1 MGCFK
6 FIPYFFSLFFFIQN
20 HIHTKYTPSHL
31 QRFPSKVFFLS
42 TLFDCL
48 WLITNLDQLEY
59 KSWMDHHGSPLDSY
73 RLAHD
78 FERCSRHWYRT
89 VQCMD
94 SHNCH
99 FYSSNGL
106 DIQHDRD
113 IRFEYSVLMDHLYI
127 RLDNYRLDVPVFHG
141 IRNLFRK
148 GSDST
153 LDLYLVWFCNF
164 STWFIL
170 IQSLNFVNIQSI
182 WPLW

>member
-1 MGCFK
+1 MFQVHT
-6 FIPYFFSLFFFIQN
+6 IFFSLFLCIQN

-31 QRFPSKVFFLS
+31 QRFPSKVFFVS

-113 IRFEYSVLMDHLYI
+113 IRFEYSVLMGHLDI